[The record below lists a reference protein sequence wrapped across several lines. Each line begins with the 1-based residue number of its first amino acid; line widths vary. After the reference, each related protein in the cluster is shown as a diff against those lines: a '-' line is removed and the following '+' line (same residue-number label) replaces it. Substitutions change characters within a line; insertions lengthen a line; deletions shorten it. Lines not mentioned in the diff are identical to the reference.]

1 MTSINTNPKE
11 FQIKLKYK
19 VGSEYHYIILDKFT
33 YETIRDSNMIDK
45 EKQIV
50 REKMKI
56 DNPTKNW
63 NNNVEDYDKLKEHL
77 NIKDKKNYKFYIPL
91 STFYFNFDNLRGF
104 FNKQL
109 EILSDKSQFSKNID
123 KSHAIND
130 RISQLLSNTQLTT
143 NINNLI
149 SYKISSNK
157 DNKDNKFNIFTLT
170 YNSED
175 FDKLFNK
182 NILSTMGYYPP
193 KITDSQDKKYLLHRY
208 LYLIFYIDL
217 ESFFRRHNLIIDL
230 TSDEIFTN
238 KSSEIFFEM
247 CKQDKILLFE
257 SLESLKILNNNLIY
271 LNNKILMSNTDSD
284 YQKIPK
290 ITANN
295 KLFKIYE
302 LLNMEDPI
310 QKFIFNKI
318 DSAIDFI
325 YRTYNKDIGSE
336 LQRYKKYLENNSNF
350 FIKCEEEK
358 SDNRIN
364 KYFESLEKNFI
375 ENEAIKDLRSVRYS
389 SKFIPK
395 YNTDNGRK
403 EIIKEYG
410 KYILSDEY
418 YENSDIDKLY
428 SILRSDTIRLSY
440 IITYYN
446 IFKILETFYLTNGCI
461 LHEKIFQQI
470 FNQEDGENEIKKS
483 KKKIYV
489 RVKSL
494 KCIKYTE
501 DLLRESFEDDKI
513 LTPIYEIEFE
523 EIPIHSNLIFYI
535 NIIDLLNPNNKLESA
550 IENLQE
556 ETLEKESSKFEIQKI
571 NSESEIYKQH
581 NNSMFSKN
589 KNIHPTKIFIDNKL
603 NIQRLIN
610 KFNVIKNNNKIFKSL
625 DVETIEDAL
634 MITNIFNIMIN
645 EKNII
650 NNNYDHNDDKVLSK
664 NIFDFYINK
673 FYFETGKHLFINDKY
688 AEIKNVELRLLN
700 KMNINELKNN
710 KLDSEQSVKAKY
722 YNNIPSKITRL
733 AIDKKDSSYYLYL
746 DISVIF
752 KNSPTDRIPIKDQ
765 INYTNNCIGR
775 ANILDKLLY
784 NTFGISYKKKFL
796 ENKLRKKN
804 DSNNLTRKK
813 SLIKPIRSGV
823 KEDAN
828 KLLNK
833 KIKYQSGGNKSLTR
847 KIRTIENKKTLK
859 NLINYYSI

>member
-11 FQIKLKYK
+11 FQVKLKYK

-45 EKQIV
+45 EKQVV
-50 REKMKI
+50 RENIKLESP
-56 DNPTKNW
+56 NKNW
-63 NNNVEDYDKLKEHL
+63 ENDVEYYEKIKQHL
-77 NIKDKKNYKFYIPL
+77 NNKDKQNYKFYIPL

-104 FNKQL
+104 LNKQL

-130 RISQLLSNTQLTT
+130 RISQLLSNPELTT

-149 SYKISSNK
+149 TYKISK
-157 DNKDNKFNIFTLT
+157 GEDNNFNIFILT

-175 FDKLFNK
+175 FNKLFNK
-182 NILSTMGYYPP
+182 QKLNTIENI
-193 KITDSQDKKYLLHRY
+193 QNHKYLLYRY

-217 ESFFRRHNLIIDL
+217 EPYFRRHQSNIDL
-230 TSDEIFTN
+230 TSSEIFTLRNSN
-238 KSSEIFFEM
+238 KFFKM
-247 CKQDKILLFE
+247 CEEDKILLFE

-271 LNNKILMSNTDSD
+271 LNNISLNTNRDAD
-284 YQKIPK
+284 CP
-290 ITANN
+290 TVTVNN
-295 KLFKIYE
+295 RPFKIYD

-318 DSAIDFI
+318 ESVIDYI
-325 YRTYNKDIGSE
+325 YTTYNKDIGSE

-350 FIKCEEEK
+350 FIKCEEENT
-358 SDNRIN
+358 DNRIK

-375 ENEAIKDLRSVRYS
+375 ENEAIKDLRSIRYS

-395 YNTDNGRK
+395 YNTDDGRK

-410 KYILSDEY
+410 KYILSNEY
-418 YENSDIDKLY
+418 YDNSDIDKLY
-428 SILRSDTIRLSY
+428 SILRTDTRRLSY

-461 LHEKIFQQI
+461 LHEKFFQQI

-489 RVKSL
+489 KVKSL

-513 LTPIYEIEFE
+513 LTPVYEIEFE
-523 EIPIHSNLIFYI
+523 ELPIHSNLIFYI
-535 NIIDLLNPNNKLESA
+535 NIIDLLNPNNKLQSA

-556 ETLEKESSKFEIQKI
+556 ETFEKTSSTFEIQKI
-571 NSESEIYKQH
+571 NSESDIYKQH

-589 KNIHPTKIFIDNKL
+589 KNIHPTKIFIDNNL
-603 NIQRLIN
+603 NIQRLLS

-625 DVETIEDAL
+625 DVETLEDAL

-650 NNNYDHNDDKVLSK
+650 NNNYDHDHYDDDKVLSK
-664 NIFDFYINK
+664 KIFDFYIK
-673 FYFETGKHLFINDKY
+673 RFYFETGKHLFINDKY

-710 KLDSEQSVKAKY
+710 KLDSEQTVEPIY
-722 YNNIPSKITRL
+722 YKNIP
-733 AIDKKDSSYYLYL
+733 
-746 DISVIF
+746 
-752 KNSPTDRIPIKDQ
+752 
-765 INYTNNCIGR
+765 
-775 ANILDKLLY
+775 
-784 NTFGISYKKKFL
+784 
-796 ENKLRKKN
+796 
-804 DSNNLTRKK
+804 
-813 SLIKPIRSGV
+813 
-823 KEDAN
+823 
-828 KLLNK
+828 
-833 KIKYQSGGNKSLTR
+833 
-847 KIRTIENKKTLK
+847 
-859 NLINYYSI
+859 